1 MDIALG
7 VSLATASTPAVRMVV
22 IEGETAD
29 GVTVDR
35 DEFDVAAGESVA
47 EWVVE
52 AIDGAR
58 VGAVNAG
65 HRLTSIGVSFN
76 DPIEADLLRDAL
88 ARHQVDD
95 VMVVSAFLAAVAL
108 TQSVGSE
115 TGHARTALLFVQS
128 GTATLATVESS
139 DGAIADV
146 RRHRLVHEDSEEDL
160 AEELANLVASVAEVP
175 DPPAGVFVVGAG
187 VMTPAVKSRLES
199 ATSLPVNVP
208 GEPALA
214 LGRGAALASAHAPLF
229 ASSTRAM
236 AWAQDFGTGSLDSG
250 AMRAWLAA
258 LPSTV
263 DYDGNSDNPALA
275 YSAVPGAVEG
285 KDPEHVDTA
294 AAADVGSGESE
305 RIDSAMLDFRAIE
318 EDPRGRL
325 RLLVGGAGAVVAVAI
340 TALVISV
347 VVGLDTPR
355 SPDTHPGARVV
366 PSEKAAPP
374 KPQQPPPPKA
384 PAPPPPEAPAP
395 QAPAPAPENIPAPQ
409 THVPQAPVV
418 QAPAPANP
426 APAPPPPAAPPPPPP
441 PPVIVP
447 LPIPGLPD
455 IGGPPRNR
463 GGRDHDGPRRG
474 GGHDHDDD
482 GWRPPKIPIIGGG
495 GGGHGHGH
503 GRGGGKWDIP
513 GIPGL

>member
-1 MDIALG
+1 VDIALG
-7 VSLATASTPAVRMVV
+7 VSLATASSPAVRMVV
-22 IEGETAD
+22 IEGESAD

-47 EWVVE
+47 EQVVN

-58 VGAVNAG
+58 AGAVNAG
-65 HRLTSIGVSFN
+65 HQLTSIGVSFN

-88 ARHQVDD
+88 VRHRVDD

-115 TGHARTALLFVQS
+115 TGHARTALLFVQP
-128 GTATLATVESS
+128 GTATLATVESA

-146 RRHRLVHEDSEEDL
+146 RRHRLVHEDCEEDL
-160 AEELANLVASVAEVP
+160 TDELATLVASVAEVP
-175 DPPAGVFVVGAG
+175 DPPDGIFVVGSG
-187 VMTPAVKSRLES
+187 VMTSAVKSRLES
-199 ATSLPVNVP
+199 ATRLPVNVP

-214 LGRGAALASAHAPLF
+214 MGRGAALASAHAPLF

-250 AMRAWLAA
+250 AMRAWLTA
-258 LPSTV
+258 LPGAI
-263 DYDGNSDNPALA
+263 DYDATSDNGALA

-285 KDPEHVDTA
+285 ENPEHVDTA
-294 AAADVGSGESE
+294 AAADADEPERLDSG
-305 RIDSAMLDFRAIE
+305 MLDFRAAE

-325 RLLVGGAGAVVAVAI
+325 RLLVGGAGSVVVVAI

-347 VVGLDTPR
+347 LVGLD
-355 SPDTHPGARVV
+355 SPQSPNPHPGARVV

-374 KPQQPPPPKA
+374 KPQEPPPPPPKA
-384 PAPPPPEAPAP
+384 PAPAPAP
-395 QAPAPAPENIPAPQ
+395 EAPAPAPENAPAPQ
-409 THVPQAPVV
+409 TQAPKAPVV
-418 QAPAPANP
+418 QAPAPAAP
-426 APAPPPPAAPPPPPP
+426 APAPAPAAPPPPPAAPPPPP
-441 PPVIVP
+441 VVVP

-455 IGGPPRNR
+455 FDPPGKR
-463 GGRDHDGPRRG
+463 GGRDRDGPRRG
-474 GGHDHDDD
+474 GDHDHD
-482 GWRPPKIPIIGGG
+482 GWKPPKIPIIGGG
-495 GGGHGHGH
+495 GHGH